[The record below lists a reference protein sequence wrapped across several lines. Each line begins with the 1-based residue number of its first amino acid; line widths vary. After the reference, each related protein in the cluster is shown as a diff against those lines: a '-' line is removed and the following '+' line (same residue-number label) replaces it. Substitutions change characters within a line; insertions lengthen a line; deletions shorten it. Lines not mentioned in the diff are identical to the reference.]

1 MALEAGARKEHNGA
15 KRGKGAWCRKVD
27 AKKAGRKFRRRNAK
41 REIVEQLSDKGDLH
55 EYASPN
61 C

>member
-1 MALEAGARKEHNGA
+1 MALEAGARKDHNGA

-41 REIVEQLSDKGDLH
+41 WEIEYQLSGNEH
-55 EYASPN
+55 AN
-61 C
+61 

>member
-1 MALEAGARKEHNGA
+1 MALEAGARKAEHNGA

-41 REIVEQLSDKGDLH
+41 WEIKTQLYEG
-55 EYASPN
+55 AT
-61 C
+61 

>member
-41 REIVEQLSDKGDLH
+41 RTELH
-55 EYASPN
+55 SERHRRI
-61 C
+61 